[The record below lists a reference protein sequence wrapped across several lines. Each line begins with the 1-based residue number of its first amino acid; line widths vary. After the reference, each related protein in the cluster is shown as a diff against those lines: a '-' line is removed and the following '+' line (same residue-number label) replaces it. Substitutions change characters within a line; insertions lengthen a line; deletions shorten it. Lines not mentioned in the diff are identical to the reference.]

1 MLRLR
6 TSILARLLSSSPAS
20 PVPPLQR
27 LLSAAAPR
35 ISPNPSFDV
44 AEYLVGNC
52 GLTRVQALK
61 ASPKISHLKSP
72 TNPDAVLAFLAGL
85 GLSCADVAA
94 IVAKDPKFLCAKVER
109 TLAPNVA
116 DLAGVGLPHTEI
128 ALLVSRDPGKF
139 RCRFI
144 VSNLPYCVS
153 LFGSY
158 ENVLRAI
165 KHGSYLL
172 HCDLEDT
179 VKPNV
184 ALLQGCG
191 LDACDIAK
199 LGLSSPW
206 LLTANMEQIRTM
218 VACAEGIGVPRGSGM
233 FRTALLAVAFQSKEK
248 IATKVDYLKKMF
260 RWSDA
265 EVRIAVCKAPV
276 MLALSMDTLQ
286 RKSEFLISEMGL
298 EPAYLAHRPSMINFS
313 LEGRLR
319 PRYRVFKFL
328 KENGLL
334 KGDPSYYTI
343 VRASEKLF
351 VGRFICPHKE
361 AAPHL
366 SGYYAAA
373 CRGEVSD
380 LCEPRTGFE
389 NWSSVYG
396 TANC

>member
-1 MLRLR
+1 MLRIQR
-6 TSILARLLSSSPAS
+6 CILARLLSSSPAS
-20 PVPPLQR
+20 PVSPLQR

-72 TNPDAVLAFLAGL
+72 TNPDAVL

-206 LLTANMEQIRTM
+206 LLTANMEQVRTM
-218 VACAEGIGVPRGSGM
+218 VACAEGIGVPRRSGM
-233 FRTALLAVAFQSKEK
+233 FRTALPAVAFQSKRE
-248 IATKVDYLKKMF
+248 D
-260 RWSDA
+260 RHQS
-265 EVRIAVCKAPV
+265 
-276 MLALSMDTLQ
+276 
-286 RKSEFLISEMGL
+286 
-298 EPAYLAHRPSMINFS
+298 
-313 LEGRLR
+313 
-319 PRYRVFKFL
+319 
-328 KENGLL
+328 GLL
-334 KGDPSYYTI
+334 EEN
-343 VRASEKLF
+343 VQV
-351 VGRFICPHKE
+351 VGC
-361 AAPHL
+361 
-366 SGYYAAA
+366 
-373 CRGEVSD
+373 
-380 LCEPRTGFE
+380 
-389 NWSSVYG
+389 
-396 TANC
+396 